1 MSSIDF
7 YKKARGGRDLC
18 FLVRLRR
25 ILSFWSSKK
34 KRTLLKNQFSNQRA
48 DAGSVPIAIGT
59 A

>member
-1 MSSIDF
+1 MSSVDL
-7 YKKARGGRDLC
+7 YKKMRGGKDSD